1 MAAKNTTTTNLS
13 PNVASALCYVPFVG
27 WIAAIVLFI
36 VEKSSVV
43 KWNAVQA
50 LLLMAV
56 LWALGFVLGITVI
69 LVVLVPVVWVAG
81 LIIQL
86 VVAVKTYQG
95 ETVRLPLI
103 GDWTNKVVKKV

>member
-1 MAAKNTTTTNLS
+1 MAAKNTTTNLS